1 MFRPI
6 AETALGIA
14 VSGGVFQ
21 NVLLSELL
29 LPALGAEGFQ
39 VYTHRHIPPG
49 DGGIAVGQVYFL
61 PENE

>member
-1 MFRPI
+1 MFERTGIPR
-6 AETALGIA
+6 IA

-29 LPALGAEGFQ
+29 LPALRASGLE
-39 VYTHRHIPPG
+39 VYTHTNLPPG

-61 PENE
+61 PRND